1 MRKFNILLLL
11 LLGAALF
18 QQNLSAHDASK
29 HKGKGTTGEISSVT
43 SDGLQLK
50 TAAGVLKVTLTADTR
65 VEHGDAPSDRSHLV
79 KGAKVTVFGTKL
91 PGGEIV
97 AREVVIAAGSA
108 VKGTATPKKTR
119 SGTR

>member
-11 LLGAALF
+11 LGPALF

-50 TAAGVLKVTLTADTR
+50 TSAGLLKITLTADTR
-65 VEHGDAPSDRSHLV
+65 IEHGDAPSHRSHLM

-97 AREVVIAAGSA
+97 AREVVIAGGPAG
-108 VKGTATPKKTR
+108 KGATTPKKTR

>member
-1 MRKFNILLLL
+1 MTKFNILLL

-29 HKGKGTTGEISSVT
+29 HKGKGTTGEISSMT
-43 SDGLQLK
+43 SDALQLK
-50 TAAGVLKVTLTADTR
+50 TAAGVLKITLTADTR
-65 VEHGDAPSDRSHLV
+65 IEHGDAPSDRSHLK

-97 AREVVIAAGSA
+97 AREVVVAGGPVGKRA
-108 VKGTATPKKTR
+108 ATPNKTR

>member
-1 MRKFNILLLL
+1 MTKFNILLL

-18 QQNLSAHDASK
+18 QQISAHDASK
-29 HKGKGTTGEISSVT
+29 HKGKGTTGEISSMT
-43 SDGLQLK
+43 SDALQLK
-50 TAAGVLKVTLTADTR
+50 TAAGVLKITLTADTR
-65 VEHGDAPSDRSHLV
+65 IEHGDAPSDRSHLK

-108 VKGTATPKKTR
+108 AKGAATPKKSR